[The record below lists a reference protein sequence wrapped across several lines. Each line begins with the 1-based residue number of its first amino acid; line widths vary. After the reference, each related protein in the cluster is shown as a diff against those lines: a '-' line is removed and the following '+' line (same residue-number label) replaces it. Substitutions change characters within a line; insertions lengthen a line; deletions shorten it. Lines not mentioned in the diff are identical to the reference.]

1 MAFPSLTPWYS
12 DHLAGWDSPPTGQ
25 SGVEGTEAGQAFH
38 ILHGNGFCARVLEPV
53 AQRIHNS
60 YPDSQWLFT
69 DLPGHGLT
77 STSKDTQPVITEP
90 DWNRMAEQVA
100 ASVRRR
106 SSEPVVGIGHSLG
119 GVVTLLAAA
128 QYPTLFSRLIL
139 IDPVIYST
147 EVLAFQAIMKTTGLW
162 QKRAFIR
169 RVQARQAHWP
179 DCETA
184 MASLRRK
191 GLYQNWSDDALMAF
205 VSHGMKHHADNSLHL
220 ACAPQ
225 TEAAIFASRPR
236 RLWPSVRQLHCPVDI
251 LVADTSYPFIRRAV
265 KRAERLNPRV
275 RGTMVSGSHC
285 VAMENPEIIAAEIQ
299 RLLAE

>member
-1 MAFPSLTPWYS
+1 MPVAFPSLTPWYS
-12 DHLAGWDSPPTGQ
+12 DHLAGWDSPAIGK
-25 SGVEGTEAGQAFH
+25 SEGGQAFH

-53 AQRIHNS
+53 ARRLHDS
-60 YPDSQWLFT
+60 HPDSQWLFT

-77 STSKDTQPVITEP
+77 STSRDARPVITEP

-147 EVLAFQAIMKTTGLW
+147 EVLAFQAMMKATGLW

-179 DCETA
+179 DREAA

-191 GLYQNWSDDALMAF
+191 GLYRDWCDDALTAF
-205 VSHGMKHHADNSLHL
+205 VSHGMKQQPDNSLRL
-220 ACAPQ
+220 ACDPH

-236 RLWPSVRQLHCPVDI
+236 RLWSSVNQLRCPVDI
-251 LVADTSYPFIRRAV
+251 LVADASYPFIRRAV
-265 KRAERLNPRV
+265 KRAERLNHRV

-285 VAMENPEIIAAEIQ
+285 VAMENPEIIAAEIH